1 MKNSVNIAV
10 IPAYKPGME
19 MTDTVRELKEAGFEV
34 VVVNDGSG
42 NEFDHVFD
50 IARELTTVVEHDVNK
65 GKGEALKTGIR
76 YIREHYPEPYIIVTA
91 DADGQHKTKDIIN
104 VCNEAESN
112 PDSLI
117 LGSRKFDGNVP
128 LRSRVGNT
136 ITRTVYRISSGVKVF
151 DTQTGLR
158 AFSHHLSEQM
168 LEISG
173 SRYEY
178 EMNVLMEMSGRSV
191 PIKEVWIETVYLNDN
206 SSSHFNTIKD
216 AFRIYKEILKYSAS
230 SFMCFLADYGLFCAL
245 SLLTGSAV
253 YSNIIARICSS
264 LLNFGVNR
272 KFVFCSE
279 TRFSSSALK
288 YFCLAAVVLLLN
300 TLILRALAGIG
311 ISAYVAK
318 LMTELI
324 LFAFS
329 YIMQQKFVFRK
340 AKAAA

>member
-1 MKNSVNIAV
+1 MNSVII
-10 IPAYKPGME
+10 IPTLKP
-19 MTDTVRELKEAGFEV
+19 DDKIIRLVKDLKKEEFDKIV
-34 VVVNDGSG
+34 VVDDGSG
-42 NEFDHVFD
+42 KDYSSIFESLEKLGCKVTH
-50 IARELTTVVEHDVNK
+50 REVNK
-65 GKGEALKTGIR
+65 GKGEGIKTGIKFANKEFKDFVG
-76 YIREHYPEPYIIVTA
+76 YITVDGDYQHLPCDVKKVALKMEEDDTKIV
-91 DADGQHKTKDIIN
+91 
-104 VCNEAESN
+104 
-112 PDSLI
+112 
-117 LGSRKFDGNVP
+117 LGERNFKEKNVP
-128 LRSRVGNT
+128 PKSKIGNGFST
-136 ITRTVYRISSGVKVF
+136 LFFRLQTGVYVE

-158 AFSHHLSEQM
+158 GIPFRYRKFALGIE
-168 LEISG
+168 G

-206 SSSHFNTIKD
+206 SSSHFNAIKD

-340 AKAAA
+340 AKAAV

>member
-1 MKNSVNIAV
+1 MKKSINIAI

-19 MTDTVRELKEAGFEV
+19 MPETVRELKEAGFEV

-42 NEFDHVFD
+42 SEFDHVFD

-76 YIREHYPEPYIIVTA
+76 YIRESYPEPYIIVTA

-104 VCNEAESN
+104 VCSEAEAH

-117 LGSRKFDGNVP
+117 LGSRKFDKDVVP
-128 LRSRVGNT
+128 LRSRMGNT
-136 ITRTVYRISSGVKVF
+136 ITRMVYRISSGVKVF

-158 AFSHHLSEQM
+158 AFSHRLSEQM

-191 PIKEVWIETVYLNDN
+191 PIREVWIETVYLNDN
-206 SSSHFNTIKD
+206 SSSHFSTIKD
-216 AFRIYKEILKYSAS
+216 SFRIYKEILKYSAS
-230 SFMCFLADYGLFCAL
+230 SFMCFLADYGLFCVL

-279 TRFSSSALK
+279 NRFSSSALK

-311 ISAYVAK
+311 ISAYV
-318 LMTELI
+318 
-324 LFAFS
+324 S
-329 YIMQQKFVFRK
+329 
-340 AKAAA
+340 